1 MEALEIVETVLKN
14 RTPYEKV
21 VYLLKTYKDL
31 NSGKKINDEYRNVIG
46 FIDKAINLIA
56 DDEYIDIIKCLY
68 VDGLTYDETAE
79 LIQMDKRTLYRQR
92 RRLIKRLAII
102 IYGESP
108 FLCLKDDI
116 KFYRLSKTCQKNV
129 KNVSKMRP

>member
-1 MEALEIVETVLKN
+1 MEALEIIETVLKN

-31 NSGKKINDEYRNVIG
+31 NSGKEINDEYRKVIG
-46 FIDKAINLIA
+46 FMDKAISFIEN
-56 DDEYIDIIKCLY
+56 DEYIDIIKCLY

-79 LIQMDKRTLYRQR
+79 LIKMDKRTLYRQR

-102 IYGESP
+102 IYGDRA
-108 FLCLKDDI
+108 LL
-116 KFYRLSKTCQKNV
+116 
-129 KNVSKMRP
+129 

>member
-31 NSGKKINDEYRNVIG
+31 NSGKKINEEYRNVIG

-102 IYGESP
+102 IYGDRA
-108 FLCLKDDI
+108 LL
-116 KFYRLSKTCQKNV
+116 
-129 KNVSKMRP
+129 

>member
-31 NSGKKINDEYRNVIG
+31 NSGKKINDEYRNVID

-102 IYGESP
+102 IYGDRA
-108 FLCLKDDI
+108 LL
-116 KFYRLSKTCQKNV
+116 
-129 KNVSKMRP
+129 

>member
-1 MEALEIVETVLKN
+1 MEGLEIVEKVLKN

-31 NSGKKINDEYRNVIG
+31 NSGKEINDEYRNVID
-46 FIDKAINLIA
+46 FMDKAINLIA

-79 LIQMDKRTLYRQR
+79 LIKMDKRTLYRQR
-92 RRLIKRLAII
+92 RRLIKRLSVI
-102 IYGESP
+102 IYGDRA
-108 FLCLKDDI
+108 LL
-116 KFYRLSKTCQKNV
+116 
-129 KNVSKMRP
+129 